1 MKYMDMAVKD
11 ALTGIQKGEGGPFG
25 ALVLKDDQVISIG
38 HNTVLKDNDP
48 TAHAEINAIRQ
59 ACQKL
64 NTYDLKDCVLFAT
77 SEPCPMCLS
86 AIIWS
91 NIKTVYF
98 GTNRKEVANIGFR
111 DDFIY
116 NYLDGKEKNILKI
129 ENIKSI
135 KCEDLLKKYNN
146 TIY

>member
-129 ENIKSI
+129 ENIKNV

>member
-1 MKYMDMAVKD
+1 
-11 ALTGIQKGEGGPFG
+11 
-25 ALVLKDDQVISIG
+25 
-38 HNTVLKDNDP
+38 
-48 TAHAEINAIRQ
+48 
-59 ACQKL
+59 
-64 NTYDLKDCVLFAT
+64 
-77 SEPCPMCLS
+77 MCLS

-129 ENIKSI
+129 ENIKNV

>member
-91 NIKTVYF
+91 NIKTIYF

-129 ENIKSI
+129 ENIKNV

>member
-129 ENIKSI
+129 ENIKSV